1 MRPIFK
7 SYRRL
12 RQGAGISLDEISA
25 EVEIPK
31 KILVAWETG
40 LAKPVQSE
48 IRRYFLGLQSLIA
61 RKRQSRRAE
70 LKRTPPVAA
79 KPESRISRVALI
91 KSAFRNLGSKKE
103 DWT

>member
-1 MRPIFK
+1 MNPTLK

-12 RQGAGISLDEISA
+12 RQREGISLDEISA

-48 IRRYFLGLQSLIA
+48 IRRYFLALDSLIA

-70 LKRTPPVAA
+70 LKRTPVAA
-79 KPESRISRVALI
+79 KPKPRISRVARI